1 MLKKIELTISVIPL
15 RIASAHEAIIYLNL
29 IEPMSIHD
37 LRSFIDTVRAA
48 GDMHEIRREVDPV
61 RELGAVLSACERA
74 GKAAF
79 FHAVKGHDVQV
90 VGSLL
95 SSPRRIAL
103 ALGCPV
109 DEIGAR
115 MAAATE
121 QPVPYAA
128 YTGAPHTGAAPSQE
142 VVIDAPD
149 LARWPIPTH
158 SPLDAGAFITA
169 GVVIARDP
177 ETGRHNLSY
186 NRMQI
191 YGADRTGIS
200 MNIWRHIK
208 VFFDKIE
215 PKGQNLPF
223 CVAIGPDPVLMMAAA
238 FRYDGDEYDIAG
250 ALRGAPVPVV
260 RAKTCDVMV
269 PAFAEIILEGE
280 VLAGVRQMEGPMAE
294 FTGHYSGA
302 DPKHV
307 AKITRITHRK
317 QPIFQTMNGGGYEH
331 VSVGNMITREPLLAR
346 FVRHITPRL
355 KAVHLPPYAA
365 GFTAIISLNNPEP
378 GEARNVALAAL
389 AAHVNFKTIIV
400 VNHDVDI
407 FDPADVMWAIG
418 TRVRWHEDVIP
429 IPGTHG
435 NELDPSSDAH
445 GVVAKVIIDA
455 TLPPEKLERFVKVV
469 YPPVDLE
476 QYLKPAL

>member
-1 MLKKIELTISVIPL
+1 
-15 RIASAHEAIIYLNL
+15 
-29 IEPMSIHD
+29 MSIQD
-37 LRSFIDTVRAA
+37 LRSYIEVLRNA
-48 GDMHEIRREVDPV
+48 GEMHEIRRPVDPV
-61 RELGAVLSACERA
+61 RELGAVLRACERA
-74 GKAAF
+74 DKAAF
-79 FHAVKGHDVQV
+79 FHAVKGHDVPV
-90 VGSLL
+90 VGGLL

-103 ALGCPV
+103 AIGCAV
-109 DEIGAR
+109 EEVGAR

-121 QPVPYAA
+121 RP
-128 YTGAPHTGAAPSQE
+128 APFSRHAGAAPSQE
-142 VVIDAPD
+142 VVIDRPD
-149 LARWPIPTH
+149 LGRWPIPTH

-177 ETGRHNLSY
+177 QSGRHNLSY

-208 VFFDKIE
+208 VFFDQIE

-223 CVAIGPDPVLMMAAA
+223 CVAIGPDPVVMMAAA

-260 RAKTCDVMV
+260 RALTCDVMV
-269 PAFAEIILEGE
+269 PAYAEIVLEGE
-280 VLAGVRQMEGPMAE
+280 VLAGVREMEGPMAE

-307 AKITRITHRK
+307 ARITRITHRAN
-317 QPIFQTMNGGGYEH
+317 PIFQTMNGGGYEH
-331 VSVGNMITREPLLAR
+331 QSVGNMITREPLLAR

-355 KAVHLPPYAA
+355 KAVHLPPYVA
-365 GFTAIISLNNPEP
+365 GFTAIISLDRPEP

-389 AAHVNFKTIIV
+389 AAHVNFKTVIV
-400 VNHDVDI
+400 VDGDVVI
-407 FDPADVMWAIG
+407 HDPADVMWALG
-418 TRVRWHEDVIP
+418 TRVRWHEGVIP

-455 TLPPEKLERFVKVV
+455 TLPAERLERFVKVV
-469 YPPVDLE
+469 YPPVELE
-476 QYLKPAL
+476 QYLKPAP

>member
-1 MLKKIELTISVIPL
+1 
-15 RIASAHEAIIYLNL
+15 
-29 IEPMSIHD
+29 MSIHD
-37 LRSFIDTVRAA
+37 LRSYLDVVRKA
-48 GDMHEIRREVDPV
+48 GEVAEIRRAVDPV
-61 RELGAVLSACERA
+61 RELGAVLKACERA
-74 GKAAF
+74 DKAAF
-79 FHAVKGHDVQV
+79 FHQVKGFDVPV
-90 VGSLL
+90 VGGLL

-103 ALGCPV
+103 ALGCDV
-109 DEIGAR
+109 AEVGAR

-121 QPVPYAA
+121 RPIPARA
-128 YTGAPHTGAAPSQE
+128 SDGPAPCQE
-142 VVIDAPD
+142 IVIERPD
-149 LARWPIPTH
+149 LGRLPIPTH

-177 ETGRHNLSY
+177 GTGRHNLSY

-191 YGADRTGIS
+191 YGADRAGIS

-208 VFFDKIE
+208 AFFDKIE
-215 PKGQNLPF
+215 PQGKNLPF
-223 CVAIGPDPVLMMAAA
+223 CVAIGPDPVVMMAAA

-250 ALRGAPVPVV
+250 ALRGAPIPVV
-260 RAKTCDVMV
+260 RAQTCDVMV
-269 PAFAEIILEGE
+269 PASTEIVLEGE

-307 AKITRITHRK
+307 ARITRITHRK
-317 QPIFQTMNGGGYEH
+317 DPIFQTMNGGGYEH

-365 GFTAIISLNNPEP
+365 GFTAIISLDRPEP
-378 GEARNVALAAL
+378 GEARNVALAAM
-389 AAHVNFKTIIV
+389 AAHVNFKTVIV
-400 VNHDVDI
+400 VDADVDI
-407 FDPADVMWAIG
+407 HDPADVMWALG
-418 TRVRWHEDVIP
+418 TRVRWDEDVVP
-429 IPGTHG
+429 IPGAHG
-435 NELDPSSDAH
+435 NELDPSSDEH

-455 TLPPEKLERFVKVV
+455 TLPRERHERYVKVV

-476 QYLKPAL
+476 RYLRPGD

>member
-1 MLKKIELTISVIPL
+1 VSG
-15 RIASAHEAIIYLNL
+15 
-29 IEPMSIHD
+29 
-37 LRSFIDTVRAA
+37 F
-48 GDMHEIRREVDPV
+48 
-61 RELGAVLSACERA
+61 
-74 GKAAF
+74 
-79 FHAVKGHDVQV
+79 DVPV
-90 VGSLL
+90 VGALL

-103 ALGCPV
+103 ALGCDV
-109 DEIGAR
+109 AEVGAR

-121 QPVPYAA
+121 KPLAA
-128 YTGAPHTGAAPSQE
+128 QAVEGQAPCQQM
-142 VVIDAPD
+142 VIDKPD
-149 LARWPIPTH
+149 LGRWPIPTH

-177 ETGRHNLSY
+177 QSGRHNLSY

-191 YGADRTGIS
+191 FGADRTGIS

-208 VFFDKIE
+208 AFFDKIE
-215 PKGQNLPF
+215 PQGKNLPF
-223 CVAIGPDPVLMMAAA
+223 CVAIGPDPVVMMAAA
-238 FRYDGDEYDIAG
+238 FRYDGDEYEIAG
-250 ALRGAPVPVV
+250 ALRGTAIPVV
-260 RAKTCDVMV
+260 RALTCDVMV
-269 PAFAEIILEGE
+269 PAAAEIVLEGE
-280 VLAGVRQMEGPMAE
+280 VLAGVREMEGPMAE

-307 AKITRITHRK
+307 ARITRITHRRN
-317 QPIFQTMNGGGYEH
+317 PIFQTMNGGGYEH

-365 GFTAIISLNNPEP
+365 GFTAIISLDKPEP
-378 GEARNVALAAL
+378 GEARNVALAAM
-389 AAHVNFKTIIV
+389 AAHVNFKTVIV
-400 VNHDVDI
+400 VDGDVDI
-407 FDPADVMWAIG
+407 HDPADVMWALG

-445 GVVAKVIIDA
+445 GVVAKAIIDA
-455 TLPPEKLERFVKVV
+455 TLSRERHERYVKVV

-476 QYLKPAL
+476 RYLRAVPPGESASGAATDPTP